1 MVLNKIRELK
11 EMGYNPNDFFSKKSS
26 TNSEVVVT
34 YDPSVITR
42 KSERKVMSDKE
53 IVEYQ
58 REASRGTGLRNA
70 QSNLGLSSAMGKSD
84 RLTALIA
91 GVKKGSLKSVSQI
104 AMVLKVQEATV
115 KKYLKELN
123 IAYDSATGEIIS
135 DN

>member
-1 MVLNKIRELK
+1 MYENKIREFRK
-11 EMGYNPNDFFSKKSS
+11 MGYNPNDFFSKKSS

-123 IAYDSATGEIIS
+123 IAYDSETGKIIP
-135 DN
+135 DK

>member
-1 MVLNKIRELK
+1 
-11 EMGYNPNDFFSKKSS
+11 MGYNPNDFFSKKSS

-115 KKYLKELN
+115 KKHLKELN
-123 IAYDSATGEIIS
+123 IAYDSETGKIIP
-135 DN
+135 DK

>member
-1 MVLNKIRELK
+1 
-11 EMGYNPNDFFSKKSS
+11 MGYNPNDFFSKKSS

-104 AMVLKVQEATV
+104 AMALNVQEQTV
-115 KKYLKELN
+115 KKYLKELD
-123 IAYDSATGEIIS
+123 IAFDSSTGKIIS
-135 DN
+135 DK

>member
-1 MVLNKIRELK
+1 
-11 EMGYNPNDFFSKKSS
+11 MGYNPNDFFSKKSS

-115 KKYLKELN
+115 KKYLKELD
-123 IAYDSATGEIIS
+123 IAYDSSTGKIIS
-135 DN
+135 GK